1 MEESLA
7 YFRDAIQ
14 HPETALPWDEWWQ
27 ANAESVRR
35 CFDKADYLKLKF
47 RRLDAAWEI
56 LERLGDPVV
65 SVPQRTSALSAETM
79 AAIEAVA
86 YAHRSPARV
95 AAVAALDSA
104 EALQQ
109 LAYLYNWDDGF
120 EIPTAIALHPKCDL
134 GVALDL
140 FWLATAMEWYTGAIG
155 PDHYDRDWIAFS
167 RLITEGILSGRYRKG
182 ATSFNCPVTPH
193 VYRLRKQGVP
203 EILFSSVRGEIV
215 PPFG

>member
-1 MEESLA
+1 MEECLA
-7 YFRDAIQ
+7 YFRSAIA
-14 HPETALPWDEWWQ
+14 HPEAAPPWDEWWQ
-27 ANAESVRR
+27 ANAEVVRR
-35 CFDKADYLKLKF
+35 CFEKADYLNLKF

-56 LERLGDPVV
+56 LQRLGDPAM
-65 SVPQRTSALSAETM
+65 SLPQRTPALSAETT
-79 AAIEAVA
+79 AAVENVA
-86 YAHRSPARV
+86 YAEKSPARV

-120 EIPTAIALHPKCDL
+120 EVPTAIALHPKCDL

-140 FWLATAMEWYTGAIG
+140 FWLAAAMEWYTGRIELH
-155 PDHYDRDWIAFS
+155 DYNRDWVEFC

-182 ATSFNCPVTPH
+182 ATSFNASVTPH

-203 EILFSSVRGEIV
+203 EILFSSVRGEIA